1 MRLLLVEDDD
11 RVAAA
16 LSAVLGKHGIDV
28 RHARS
33 GEDAIRALLPDE
45 GPEYDCVLLDL
56 GLPDQDGFEVCSRI
70 RRRTATPVIMVTARA
85 DVRSRI
91 HGLNLGADDYVVKPY
106 DTGEL
111 LARIHAVSRRPPL
124 RPAGAPLTA
133 PAPAPAGDIA
143 VPPPAGPERET
154 GLLLGPVAIELSTRR
169 VTVDG
174 ARTALTRKEFDLL
187 ALLAQ
192 RPGVVFRREQI
203 ISEVWRTAWEGTG
216 RTLEVHVAS
225 LRAKL
230 AQSGHD
236 RDGARGRLPARR
248 PDRLTARQDR
258 GRALTTP
265 PAAHRADGRRP
276 AGPRLPAGGQPGG
289 RPAAARGGG
298 PDRRH
303 DPVRRPGAVR
313 QRPRRADAAS
323 TRRTTSACTPCAP
336 NSSATSSSTASSAGV
351 FYRDRTAMAAAPA
364 AWGVPAT
371 GELHDAYES
380 ALLGRRAH
388 DPQQVWPWQHRLLA
402 IASPIVRDG
411 DVVAVVVTDSPTGA
425 LRSRILHGWL
435 LLGRG

>member
-16 LSAVLGKHGIDV
+16 LSGILGKHGFDV

-33 GEDAIRALLPDE
+33 GAEAIQAMLPDE
-45 GPEYDCVLLDL
+45 GPGYDCVLLDL

-124 RPAGAPLTA
+124 KPPGTAGGEASSTGAPDGTPQSRTTA
-133 PAPAPAGDIA
+133 PATPAPAP
-143 VPPPAGPERET
+143 GPT
-154 GLLLGPVAIELSTRR
+154 AKLLLGRVAVELPTRR

-174 ARTALTRKEFDLL
+174 EPIALTRKEFDLL

-225 LRAKL
+225 LRSKL
-230 AQSGHD
+230 LGPGRPPSTPAMIETV
-236 RDGARGRLPARR
+236 RGVGYRLVV
-248 PDRLTARQDR
+248 
-258 GRALTTP
+258 
-265 PAAHRADGRRP
+265 P
-276 AGPRLPAGGQPGG
+276 AG
-289 RPAAARGGG
+289 
-298 PDRRH
+298 
-303 DPVRRPGAVR
+303 
-313 QRPRRADAAS
+313 
-323 TRRTTSACTPCAP
+323 
-336 NSSATSSSTASSAGV
+336 
-351 FYRDRTAMAAAPA
+351 
-364 AWGVPAT
+364 
-371 GELHDAYES
+371 
-380 ALLGRRAH
+380 
-388 DPQQVWPWQHRLLA
+388 
-402 IASPIVRDG
+402 
-411 DVVAVVVTDSPTGA
+411 
-425 LRSRILHGWL
+425 
-435 LLGRG
+435 